1 MSATKSTD
9 WSFNPVVWQ
18 THIDAYFRTK
28 LVYGAFADTGADLT
42 SEPGTTI
49 TFPYFKTIGA
59 VEEPAEDEGLTVD
72 NLSDDSFTATVKE
85 VGKAV
90 GIKKKAFKKSA
101 ANAERLMQ
109 EAQRQIGRRMAEK
122 VDADL
127 LTEFSGSASNYTD
140 GFTATGATESMSA
153 QRLLTA
159 KVVGFGDRQD
169 EAVVCF
175 MHSKQWLNL
184 MNDSTAGFMKADAL
198 DPNVLVK
205 GFMGYLL
212 GMAIVVVDSIPNNG
226 GAQIASKDAYNAFIH
241 SASAYGFITKQD
253 MEVEDDYDILMRE
266 WVVTGNQWYAVKSY
280 HSKIS
285 SLNVRTV
292 RCTTV
297 VL

>member
-1 MSATKSTD
+1 MTATLSTN
-9 WSFNPVVWQ
+9 WNFNPVVWQ
-18 THIDAYFRTK
+18 THIDAYFRQK
-28 LVYGAFADTGADLT
+28 LVYGAFAATDADLT
-42 SEPGTTI
+42 AEPGTTI
-49 TFPYFKTIGA
+49 TFPYFKQIGA
-59 VEEPAEDEGLTVD
+59 VEEPAEDEGLVVD

-101 ANAERLMQ
+101 AQAERLMG

-127 LTEFSGSASNYTD
+127 LAEFSNSGNYTA
-140 GFTATGATESMSA
+140 GFDAAATSDTMSA
-153 QRLLTA
+153 ATILKAR
-159 KVVGFGDRQD
+159 VVGYGDRQD
-169 EAVVCF
+169 EAVVMF
-175 MHSKQWLNL
+175 MHSKQWLDL
-184 MNDSTAGFMKADAL
+184 MTDSTAGFMKADAL

-212 GMAIVVVDSIPNNG
+212 GMAIVVVDSVPAGTPISGKNVF
-226 GAQIASKDAYNAFIH
+226 NAFMH
-241 SASAYGFITKQD
+241 SESAYAYITKQE

-292 RCTTV
+292 RCATATTT
-297 VL
+297 

>member
-9 WSFNPVVWQ
+9 WNFNPVVWQ

-28 LVYGAFADTGADLT
+28 LVFGAFAETEASLT

-59 VEEPAEDEGLTVD
+59 VEEPAEDEGLVVD

-101 ANAERLMQ
+101 AAADRLMG

-127 LTEFSGSASNYTD
+127 LAEFSANGNYTD
-140 GFTATGATESMSA
+140 GFTAAAAGDTMSA
-153 QRLLTA
+153 TNLLTA
-159 KVVGFGDRQD
+159 RVVGYGDRQD
-169 EAVVCF
+169 EAVVVF
-175 MHSKQWLNL
+175 MHSKQWLDL
-184 MNDSTAGFMKADAL
+184 MSNSTSGFMKADAL

-212 GMAIVVVDSIPNNG
+212 GMAVVISDQVPNNG
-226 GAQIASKDAYNAFIH
+226 GTQVGGKNTYNAFMH
-241 SASAYGFITKQD
+241 TQAAYAYITKQD
-253 MEVEDDYDILMRE
+253 LEVEDDYDILMRE

-292 RCTTV
+292 RCTTTTTT
-297 VL
+297 

>member
-1 MSATKSTD
+1 MTATKSTD
-9 WSFNPVVWQ
+9 WNFNPVVWQ
-18 THIDAYFRTK
+18 GHIDAYFRTK
-28 LVYGAFADTGADLT
+28 LVYGAFAETENSLAG
-42 SEPGTTI
+42 EPGTTI

-59 VEEPAEDEGLTVD
+59 VEEPAEDEGLVVD

-101 ANAERLMQ
+101 AAADRLMS
-109 EAQRQIGRRMAEK
+109 EAQRQIGRRFAEK

-127 LTEFSGSASNYTD
+127 LTEFSTSGNFTN
-140 GFTATGATESMSA
+140 GFTASGASDTMSA
-153 QRLLTA
+153 QVLLKA
-159 KVVGFGDRQD
+159 RVGAYGDRQD

-175 MHSKQWLNL
+175 MHSKQWLDL
-184 MNDSTAGFMKADAL
+184 MNDSSAGFMKADAL

-212 GMAIVVVDSIPNNG
+212 GMAIVVADSVPKNASQIG
-226 GAQIASKDAYNAFIH
+226 GKDAYRAFMH
-241 SASAYGFITKQD
+241 TQSAYAFITKQD
-253 MEVEDDYDILMRE
+253 LEVEDDYDILMRE

-285 SLNVRTV
+285 TLNTRTAE
-292 RCTTV
+292 CITTV
-297 VL
+297 ST

>member
-9 WSFNPVVWQ
+9 WNFNPVVWQ

-28 LVYGAFADTGADLT
+28 LVYGAFASTEASLT

-101 ANAERLMQ
+101 AAADRLMG

-127 LTEFSGSASNYTD
+127 LTEFSAGSNYTA
-140 GFTATGATESMSA
+140 GFDATLTTDLMSA
-153 QRLLTA
+153 NQLLTA
-159 KVVGFGDRQD
+159 RVVGYGDRQD
-169 EAVVCF
+169 EAKVVF
-175 MHSKQWLNL
+175 MHSAQWLDL
-184 MNDSTAGFMKADAL
+184 MTNSSSGFMVANAL

-212 GMAIVVVDSIPNNG
+212 GMAIVVVDSVPAGVAISG
-226 GAQIASKDAYNAFIH
+226 KRVFNAFMH
-241 SASAYGFITKQD
+241 TESAYAFITKQD
-253 MEVEDDYDILMRE
+253 LEVEDDYDILMRE

-285 SLNVRTV
+285 ALNVRTV
-292 RCTTV
+292 RIATAVTT
-297 VL
+297 

>member
-1 MSATKSTD
+1 MTATLSSN
-9 WSFNPVVWQ
+9 WNFNPVVWQ

-28 LVYGAFADTGADLT
+28 LVFGAFAETEASLT
-42 SEPGTTI
+42 QEPGTTI

-59 VEEPAEDEGLTVD
+59 VEEPAEDEGLVVD
-72 NLSDDSFTATVKE
+72 NLSDDSFQATVKE

-101 ANAERLMQ
+101 ASAERLMA

-127 LTEFSGSASNYTD
+127 LTEFSGGSNYTD
-140 GFTATGATESMSA
+140 GFVASASGDTMSA
-153 QRLLTA
+153 ANLL
-159 KVVGFGDRQD
+159 KSRVIGFGDRQD

-175 MHSKQWLNL
+175 MHSKQWLDL
-184 MNDSTAGFMKADAL
+184 MTDTTGGFMKADAL

-212 GMAIVVVDSIPNNG
+212 GMAIVVTDQIPKDGSQIG
-226 GAQIASKDAYNAFIH
+226 GKDAYYSFMHTQA
-241 SASAYGFITKQD
+241 AYAYITKQD
-253 MEVEDDYDILMRE
+253 LEVEDDYDILMRE

-292 RCTTV
+292 RTTTTV
-297 VL
+297 ST